1 MITEEY
7 KSKVF
12 NKQHSITLNYHHENG
27 QSVWTVKHNDKLIKS
42 TVYDDEAR
50 YIFENEVGMLQYQ
63 KRLAEIVKKLDE
75 RDKQKENNE
84 WSVED
89 ALDFIDEHE
98 EYSIVI
104 GKIPAELK
112 NHPERIRYC
121 SFNDD
126 LDHWMSVIKF

>member
-63 KRLAEIVKKLDE
+63 KRLADIVKKLDE
-75 RDKQKENNE
+75 KDKQKENNE

-98 EYSIVI
+98 DYSIVI
-104 GKIPAELK
+104 GKIPSDLK

-126 LDHWMSVIKF
+126 LDHWMSVIKL